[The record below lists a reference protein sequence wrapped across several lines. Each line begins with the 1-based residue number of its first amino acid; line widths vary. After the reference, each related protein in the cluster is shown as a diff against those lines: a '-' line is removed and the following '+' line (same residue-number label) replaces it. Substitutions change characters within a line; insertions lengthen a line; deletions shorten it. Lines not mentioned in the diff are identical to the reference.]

1 MNVIL
6 NVRKSKFWC
15 PPKNIKC
22 QCFGTEWDKKSN
34 LGWIGRIDAGGPN
47 E

>member
-1 MNVIL
+1 MDIVL
-6 NVRKSKFWC
+6 NVRKSNIWT
-15 PPKNIKC
+15 PPKNIYC

-34 LGWIGRIDAGGPN
+34 LGWIGRIDTGGLD